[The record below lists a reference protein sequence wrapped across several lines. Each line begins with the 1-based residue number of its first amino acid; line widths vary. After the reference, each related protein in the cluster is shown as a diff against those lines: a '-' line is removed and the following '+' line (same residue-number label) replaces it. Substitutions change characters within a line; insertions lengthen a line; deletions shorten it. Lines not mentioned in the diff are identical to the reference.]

1 VGEKSEIRENQIAIN
16 LNKSKK
22 TQKRSQCKKY
32 KKKYKERNIK
42 NHKIKEEN

>member
-22 TQKRSQCKKY
+22 TQKRSQCRKY
-32 KKKYKERNIK
+32 KKYKEKK
-42 NHKIKEEN
+42 NHKIKEEI

>member
-22 TQKRSQCKKY
+22 TQKRSQCRKY
-32 KKKYKERNIK
+32 KKSTKRKK
-42 NHKIKEEN
+42 HKIKEEN